1 MCKKHITIY
10 NNLSKGERIM
20 KKLISMLLVL
30 LMLIT
35 TMVTGCGKKDG
46 SSFTIGAWNGN
57 VFENSWLN
65 MKFETDG
72 EWNVY
77 TDEEI
82 AEISG
87 IGQEVLSELKGTSKK
102 ELEAAMNLTTVYGFV
117 IDKGIGEASIQLV
130 FENLAKTKEGTK
142 TTEEEYVDIVLDQL
156 ENLGYEVIEEITDVK
171 LADKNFKLIKLSFQ
185 DLITQDFYVYK
196 QGKYMVS
203 MVVSYTDDYENTV
216 KEFVDNITVLD

>member
-1 MCKKHITIY
+1 M
-10 NNLSKGERIM
+10 
-20 KKLISMLLVL
+20 
-30 LMLIT
+30 
-35 TMVTGCGKKDG
+35 
-46 SSFTIGAWNGN
+46 
-57 VFENSWLN
+57 
-65 MKFETDG
+65 
-72 EWNVY
+72 
-77 TDEEI
+77 
-82 AEISG
+82 
-87 IGQEVLSELKGTSKK
+87 
-102 ELEAAMNLTTVYGFV
+102 
-117 IDKGIGEASIQLV
+117 V